1 MINRVVLVG
10 RLTKDPE
17 YRTTPSGVSVATF
30 TLAVN
35 RTFTNAQG
43 EREADFINCVVF
55 RKQAENVNNYLFKG
69 SLAGVDG
76 RIQSR
81 SYENQE
87 GRRIFVTEVV
97 CDSVQ
102 FLEPKNQNQ
111 RHAQEGNNNFQ
122 NFVGQQTGQNTS
134 YYQNN
139 TEKRKNKSSVMLKK
153 EIIISKIMVDNNPDK
168 IRLLMKTITT
178 IVHQTIINQ
187 ITHFQMKTALL
198 ILVMM
203 IYHANYN
210 ERIKLEKF

>member
-55 RKQAENVNNYLFKG
+55 RKQADNVNNYLFKG

-111 RHAQEGNNNFQ
+111 RHSQEGNNNFQ
-122 NFVGQQTGQNTS
+122 NFGGQQSGQNTS
-134 YYQNN
+134 SYQNN
-139 TEKRKNKSSVMLKK
+139 NNNNNNTSNNNQSDNPFANANGP
-153 EIIISKIMVDNNPDK
+153 IDISDDDLP
-168 IRLLMKTITT
+168 
-178 IVHQTIINQ
+178 
-187 ITHFQMKTALL
+187 F
-198 ILVMM
+198 
-203 IYHANYN
+203 
-210 ERIKLEKF
+210 